1 VVKERSYVIG
11 GNSDG
16 EYFTAKEKLST
27 AFGECTTETCNS
39 HNMLKLTRH
48 LFMWNPLVDYVDYY
62 ERTLYNHILASQ
74 DPVTGGMCYYV
85 PLRSGMRKTYG
96 GPLDA
101 FWCCTGTGVESHA
114 KYGDSIYFNDGGN
127 TLFVNLFIASELDW
141 PEKGVK
147 VRQET
152 RYPDE
157 ACTRLLFTC
166 AAPTELSL
174 KVRYPGWAQ
183 QGFEIWVNNEKQAIA
198 SQPGSYAVV
207 KRTWKTGDRLVLT
220 LPFSLRTEGFRDNSN
235 RFAFLNGPLVLC
247 AEVTPKQVPPAVIG
261 TPLQAA
267 EALRVIVERAS
278 TFTGPAEI
286 FRLPGVETKEGITL
300 EPFFRM
306 HGGRHYMVYFDA
318 FTPEVW
324 GVKEKQYA
332 AEMAARKAME
342 ARLVDRVNPGEDQNE
357 RDHQLAGERH
367 LVGESGGQ
375 KCRQAK
381 DGWFSWHLAVKPG
394 KPHELRVTYWGSDA
408 SGHDFDVLVDGE
420 KIATEKL
427 HGEKPGETYEERYV
441 LPERL
446 TEGKSHLVIRFQAHP
461 GSTAGGVFSVLML
474 VKE

>member
-1 VVKERSYVIG
+1 
-11 GNSDG
+11 
-16 EYFTAKEKLST
+16 
-27 AFGECTTETCNS
+27 
-39 HNMLKLTRH
+39 
-48 LFMWNPLVDYVDYY
+48 
-62 ERTLYNHILASQ
+62 
-74 DPVTGGMCYYV
+74 
-85 PLRSGMRKTYG
+85 
-96 GPLDA
+96 
-101 FWCCTGTGVESHA
+101 
-114 KYGDSIYFNDGGN
+114 
-127 TLFVNLFIASELDW
+127 
-141 PEKGVK
+141 
-147 VRQET
+147 
-152 RYPDE
+152 
-157 ACTRLLFTC
+157 
-166 AAPTELSL
+166 
-174 KVRYPGWAQ
+174 
-183 QGFEIWVNNEKQAIA
+183 
-198 SQPGSYAVV
+198 
-207 KRTWKTGDRLVLT
+207 
-220 LPFSLRTEGFRDNSN
+220 
-235 RFAFLNGPLVLC
+235 
-247 AEVTPKQVPPAVIG
+247 VTPKQVPPAVIG